1 MPGFGTVL
9 NVCGIVAGGV
19 LGSLFGD
26 RLGKNYRE
34 TLMLANA
41 ISVLFVGIA
50 GAMSYM
56 LKVSGGELSTQGTL
70 MLVVSMAAGGLL
82 GELADL
88 DGRSE
93 KLGIWLRHKT
103 GNDTDSEFVEGFVSA
118 SLVVCV
124 GAMAVVGSIE
134 DGLTGDWSILAAK
147 AVMDMV
153 VIFVMTASLGRG
165 CIFSA
170 IPVGVIQGTITLLAV
185 LAKPLF
191 TDAAMANL
199 SLTGSVLI
207 FCVGVNLIWGK
218 KFRVANMLPALV
230 FAVAW
235 AFLF

>member
-103 GNDTDSEFVEGFVSA
+103 GNDADSEFVEGFVSA

-134 DGLTGDWSILAAK
+134 DGLTGDYSILAAK

>member
-1 MPGFGTVL
+1 
-9 NVCGIVAGGV
+9 
-19 LGSLFGD
+19 
-26 RLGKNYRE
+26 
-34 TLMLANA
+34 
-41 ISVLFVGIA
+41 
-50 GAMSYM
+50 
-56 LKVSGGELSTQGTL
+56 
-70 MLVVSMAAGGLL
+70 MAAGGLL

-103 GNDTDSEFVEGFVSA
+103 GNDADSEFVEGFVSA

-134 DGLTGDWSILAAK
+134 DGLTGDYSILAAK

>member
-9 NVCGIVAGGV
+9 NVGGIILGGI

-26 RLGKNYRE
+26 KLGKNYRE
-34 TLMLANA
+34 TLMLANGVT
-41 ISVLFVGIA
+41 VLFVGLA

-56 LKVSGGELSTQGTL
+56 LKVSNGQLSTQGTL
-70 MLVVSMAAGGLL
+70 MLVVSFAAGALL
-82 GELADL
+82 GELTDL
-88 DGRSE
+88 DGRTE
-93 KLGIWLRHKT
+93 KLGVWLRHKT
-103 GNDTDSEFVEGFVSA
+103 NNDSDSEFVEGFVSA

-124 GAMAVVGSIE
+124 GAMAIVGSIE
-134 DGLTGDWSILAAK
+134 DGLTADSSILAAK

-153 VIFVMTASLGRG
+153 IVFVMTASLGRG

-170 IPVGVIQGTITLLAV
+170 LPVGVIQGTITLLAT

-218 KFRVANMLPALV
+218 KFRVANMLPTLI

>member
-88 DGRSE
+88 DGR
-93 KLGIWLRHKT
+93 RHKT
-103 GNDTDSEFVEGFVSA
+103 GNDADSEFVEGFVSA

-134 DGLTGDWSILAAK
+134 DGLTGDYSILAAK

>member
-19 LGSLFGD
+19 LGSHFGD

-103 GNDTDSEFVEGFVSA
+103 GNDSDAEFVEGFVSA

-134 DGLTGDWSILAAK
+134 DGLTGDSSILAAK

>member
-9 NVCGIVAGGV
+9 NVCGIVVGGV

-93 KLGIWLRHKT
+93 KLGVWLRHKT
-103 GNDTDSEFVEGFVSA
+103 GNDSDAEFVEGFVSA

>member
-82 GELADL
+82 GEFADL

-93 KLGIWLRHKT
+93 KLGVWLRHKT
-103 GNDTDSEFVEGFVSA
+103 GNDSDAEFVEGFVSA

-230 FAVAW
+230 FAVVW

>member
-82 GELADL
+82 GELALDL
-88 DGRSE
+88 QLERPHGRRRRGQGRRSVQM
-93 KLGIWLRHKT
+93 GI
-103 GNDTDSEFVEGFVSA
+103 G
-118 SLVVCV
+118 
-124 GAMAVVGSIE
+124 
-134 DGLTGDWSILAAK
+134 
-147 AVMDMV
+147 
-153 VIFVMTASLGRG
+153 
-165 CIFSA
+165 
-170 IPVGVIQGTITLLAV
+170 
-185 LAKPLF
+185 
-191 TDAAMANL
+191 
-199 SLTGSVLI
+199 
-207 FCVGVNLIWGK
+207 
-218 KFRVANMLPALV
+218 
-230 FAVAW
+230 
-235 AFLF
+235 

>member
-9 NVCGIVAGGV
+9 NVCGIVVGGV

-82 GELADL
+82 GEFADL

-93 KLGIWLRHKT
+93 KLGVWLRHKT
-103 GNDTDSEFVEGFVSA
+103 GNDSDAEFVEGFVSA

-134 DGLTGDWSILAAK
+134 DGLTGDSSILAAK

-199 SLTGSVLI
+199 SLSGSVLI

>member
-9 NVCGIVAGGV
+9 NVCGIVVGGV

-82 GELADL
+82 GEFADL

-93 KLGIWLRHKT
+93 KLGVWLRHKT
-103 GNDTDSEFVEGFVSA
+103 GNDSDAEFVEGFVSA

-230 FAVAW
+230 FAVVW

>member
-56 LKVSGGELSTQGTL
+56 LKVSGGELSAQGTL

-88 DGRSE
+88 IERGVSVRLIHAKEPGPNFRKDFDRYPILATGLERVLCPRVHFKLLIFDLKTAYIGSANLTGAGIGMKSDGKRNFE
-93 KLGIWLRHKT
+93 AGIWTDDPRLVAAAVAQFDSVWMGAHCDACRRKAFC
-103 GNDTDSEFVEGFVSA
+103 ND
-118 SLVVCV
+118 
-124 GAMAVVGSIE
+124 
-134 DGLTGDWSILAAK
+134 SIL
-147 AVMDMV
+147 
-153 VIFVMTASLGRG
+153 
-165 CIFSA
+165 
-170 IPVGVIQGTITLLAV
+170 
-185 LAKPLF
+185 
-191 TDAAMANL
+191 
-199 SLTGSVLI
+199 
-207 FCVGVNLIWGK
+207 
-218 KFRVANMLPALV
+218 
-230 FAVAW
+230 
-235 AFLF
+235 

>member
-9 NVCGIVAGGV
+9 NVCGIVVGGV

>member
-9 NVCGIVAGGV
+9 NVCGIVVGGV

-93 KLGIWLRHKT
+93 KLGVWLRHKT